1 MTGRHFPSSHA
12 WWGNWH
18 VSQGPRQPAKASSHY
33 ALMSPGLRLIAL
45 ALAASIAS
53 VLATACRGSD
63 PRPASPA
70 TPPPVTVSASA
81 VSPTAPPAA
90 ATATPSPASNPT
102 ATATFTAV
110 NQDLTVS
117 VRICQPSPL
126 GSGADTVG
134 TAPLPT
140 PRPASTSARPPELV
154 KSEIS
159 AFYAAAAPVAALGD
173 DWIRWADSR
182 LAAATATGDVAAA
195 LRTHAVRLWELCSAA
210 ALLPDVPEA
219 TPAAQSFRA
228 ALLERNAWLGAAA
241 EQLRC
246 CGFAAVMGL
255 GQRQQASTGAMESA
269 RKGLEA
275 LAAAYGVARGA
286 LPVRKEVSSTIL
298 GLSLETPAG
307 WVVVDSSGQ
316 IIVLSSGDTR
326 QLLPDSLGPRQWD
339 LGSALRIRRLRNP
352 PAMDLN
358 AAETRARTL
367 LGGLG
372 SMRGERA
379 VMFAGMSAVEQVR
392 VDEATDWQVKV
403 VIAVRGEFTYLFESG
418 YPAQDSGVAAEFDQA
433 LASVKFRN

>member
-1 MTGRHFPSSHA
+1 
-12 WWGNWH
+12 
-18 VSQGPRQPAKASSHY
+18 
-33 ALMSPGLRLIAL
+33 
-45 ALAASIAS
+45 
-53 VLATACRGSD
+53 
-63 PRPASPA
+63 
-70 TPPPVTVSASA
+70 
-81 VSPTAPPAA
+81 
-90 ATATPSPASNPT
+90 
-102 ATATFTAV
+102 
-110 NQDLTVS
+110 
-117 VRICQPSPL
+117 
-126 GSGADTVG
+126 
-134 TAPLPT
+134 
-140 PRPASTSARPPELV
+140 
-154 KSEIS
+154 
-159 AFYAAAAPVAALGD
+159 
-173 DWIRWADSR
+173 
-182 LAAATATGDVAAA
+182 
-195 LRTHAVRLWELCSAA
+195 
-210 ALLPDVPEA
+210 
-219 TPAAQSFRA
+219 
-228 ALLERNAWLGAAA
+228 
-241 EQLRC
+241 
-246 CGFAAVMGL
+246 
-255 GQRQQASTGAMESA
+255 MESA